1 MKVIDDGAK
10 NLRWWNRNYFYAVTL
25 AVVLVNIILY
35 GVLDGSWQH
44 AYGDPR
50 HAWYGHLSYDNFVRV
65 FLNSFSHA
73 NWQHVLLN
81 MLCFFICG
89 LYLERKMGTLPFL
102 GRVFVLTFFSAL
114 ATTAMDL
121 SLNWHGFSA
130 ANFALYGYI
139 IVDYPFTF
147 RKRTRTLFNVIAG
160 AVMLGL
166 IYFAACF
173 DGGTAQVSFRWYPYD
188 FLTNTGHYSGFAA
201 GVIIGLLVHA
211 VRMISERGA
220 KEE

>member
-1 MKVIDDGAK
+1 MKIIDDGAK
-10 NLRWWNRNYFYAVTL
+10 KLHWWNRNYFYIVTL

-35 GVLDGSWQH
+35 GVLGGSWQH

-50 HAWYGHLSYDNFVRV
+50 HAWYGELSYDNFVRV
-65 FLNSFSHA
+65 FFNSFSHS

-89 LYLERKMGTLPFL
+89 LYLERKMGSLPFL
-102 GRVFVLTFFSAL
+102 GLVSVLTFFSAL
-114 ATTAMDL
+114 ASATMDL
-121 SLNWHGFSA
+121 SLNWHGFSG
-130 ANFALYGYI
+130 ANYALYGYI

-173 DGGTAQVSFRWYPYD
+173 NGGTAYVTFEWYPAD
-188 FLTNTGHYSGFAA
+188 FLTNAGHYSGFAA
-201 GVIIGLLVHA
+201 GVIVALLVHC
-211 VRMISERGA
+211 VRMIAEMNMRDA
-220 KEE
+220 